1 MRKCLVFMFMAVV
14 VLSGCCPDKTHLVVK
29 TSEIRKAL
37 RGEVA
42 HVSVTVCMET
52 VLSNAYKKVSCGSGK
67 YTNQLDVIRSMLND
81 KDKPFDRKLLHDE
94 KVLMWIEEKKKGEP
108 PIFKSE
114 ITLNALLAQESVLA
128 SLYGTTNS
136 MELCALA
143 IDAEKGMIGMPRF
156 LKGEFGLLKEYFD
169 FNPRIC
175 ATMAFLDGY
184 LNGFNVFADMSESS
198 EEMAIVPIA
207 MMVTMNSP
215 LESIKERTIEI
226 VGDGDPIYVISEN
239 EEYNGFIKN
248 GDKVKLKLATDKEN
262 KQVAEWDRIRFSLD
276 APWLRATWGK
286 PVDLG
291 PGAYARIHRLA
302 DGRYMAAYSLGGNLT
317 IRFSADAKEWTPPR
331 TAAPRFEAG
340 SDTNRIFVALD
351 NAEFAQLPSGRII
364 LACNLRPD
372 GKRTDVHPY
381 SIGYVTSDDAG
392 ATWSKLRVIFCSENL
407 SDGVCRGC
415 WEPFVLPGQGGHVQI
430 YFSDE
435 TPYVDGTNLYQNISF
450 MESSDGGDTWGSV
463 RVASYSPRCRDGMP
477 VLLQSG
483 VWRWLAIETN
493 GNGTQLHPEIIRSRV
508 SDNWSIT
515 VGSPSP
521 DRFSP
526 FPVSR
531 DWKKN
536 YGGAPYIAETEN
548 FILLSWQETANL
560 ERDVLDTSVVCVAA
574 IPKSEVVNGRFTPM
588 FVLSVPPMFAGA
600 KVATLWNA
608 LCPME
613 GDSFLLVSQYKGR
626 IIVHHCQLAPIQ

>member
-1 MRKCLVFMFMAVV
+1 MRKCFVFVAMSVA
-14 VLSGCCPDKTHLVVK
+14 VLSGCVPDKTHIVVK

-67 YTNQLDVIRSMLND
+67 YTNQLEVIRSMLND
-81 KDKPFDRKLLHDE
+81 KDMPFNSKLLPDE
-94 KVLMWIEEKKKGEP
+94 KVRMWIEEKKGEP

-114 ITLNALLAQESVLA
+114 VTLNALLAQESVLA

-136 MELCALA
+136 TELCVLA
-143 IDAEKGMIGMPRF
+143 IDAKKGTIGMPKF
-156 LKGEFGLLKEYFD
+156 LKGDFGLLKEYFD

-175 ATMAFLDGY
+175 ATRAFLDGY
-184 LNGFNVFADMSESS
+184 LKGFGVFADMNERI
-198 EEMAIVPIA
+198 EMAIAPIA
-207 MMVTMNSP
+207 MMVTMDSP
-215 LESIKERTIEI
+215 LEAIKERTIEI

-239 EEYNGFIKN
+239 EEYNGVINK
-248 GDKVKLKLATDKEN
+248 GDKVKLKLAEKEG
-262 KQVAEWDRIRFSLD
+262 WDIIPFLLD
-276 APWLRATWGK
+276 NPWLRATWGE

-291 PGAYARIHRLA
+291 PGCYARIHRLA

-317 IRFSADAKEWTPPR
+317 FRFSADAKEWTPPR

-351 NAEFAQLPSGRII
+351 NAEFAQLLSGRII

-392 ATWSKLRVIFCSENL
+392 ATWSKLRVIFRSENL

-415 WEPFVLPGQGGHVQI
+415 WEPFVLPGQDGHVQI

-483 VWRWLAIETN
+483 DWRWLAIETN

-508 SDNWSIT
+508 SDNWSVT

-521 DRFSP
+521 ERFSP

-626 IIVHHCQLAPIQ
+626 IIVHPCQLAPIQ